1 MRPLYDCFKEEKSK
15 ADEMFKKLGYEI
27 VINNGNYIKY
37 FKDDENVYY
46 FLKDVKEFY
55 KSGEY
60 DGMCGNTTMQELQ
73 AINQK
78 VKELEWLDEC

>member
-1 MRPLYDCFKEEKSK
+1 MN

-27 VINNGNYIKY
+27 VINNHNYIKY

-46 FLKDVKEFY
+46 FLKDVKEYY

-60 DGMCGNTTMQELQ
+60 DGMCGNTTIQELQ

-78 VKELEWLDEC
+78 CKELGWLDE